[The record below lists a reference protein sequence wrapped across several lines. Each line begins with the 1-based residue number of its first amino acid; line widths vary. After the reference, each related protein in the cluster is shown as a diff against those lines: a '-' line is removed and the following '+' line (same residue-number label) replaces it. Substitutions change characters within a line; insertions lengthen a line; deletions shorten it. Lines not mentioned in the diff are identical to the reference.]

1 MKKKHV
7 VSVVSS
13 SLLGCLLGSAAFGAE
28 QNGNTTGSETRLDQI
43 VVTATR
49 TEKDLDSA
57 PGSVSVVT
65 KEEME
70 KRNITT
76 VDEAINTVPGVLST
90 RGKGMMD
97 RMSAIT
103 LRGIP
108 GQSRSLI
115 MLDGIALNSPYAGSV
130 LSVGVAPGSLER
142 IEVVKGASSSLY
154 GGYAMGGV
162 VNMITRMPEKQ
173 EFTFTGGYGSSL
185 GSDNGLENSRRVAAS
200 YGDKF
205 LGKLKVY
212 LHNDY
217 IGTDGY
223 RSDFNVQSSKPTAGI
238 TGYGNTTNNT
248 GAARYLIGDKGKN
261 GTWQDNL
268 TVKTEYEFSPDTR
281 VRFTFLK
288 SSGEYSYSDPATYLR
303 NSAGAEVWSYGTVRE
318 ASFLGGNGGSD
329 QYLYGLTAET
339 AFSPVKLKLN
349 LGYLD
354 QASSWGATPTSAAP
368 PNGATRGGG
377 PGKLSNTPAG
387 AVNADLQATLPLLDR
402 HLLTFGSA
410 FRSGW
415 AHSKEHNLTNWQ
427 DENSTAA
434 MTYESEGIDRTFA
447 LFAQDEVMLLDKL
460 TLFAGFR
467 QDWWDTYDGYANQA
481 GSAGYPKS
489 YDSRSASSFSP
500 KGAIVYKPFEQTTF
514 KVSGGKAFRAPT
526 AYDLY
531 RTWTTSSGI
540 TYAGNPD
547 LKPETTI
554 SWDAGVTQGLWEG
567 AKVLAT
573 YYENYISD
581 MIYST
586 STTATLKDK
595 VNAGKAESKGVE
607 LEAEQKFGQL
617 LRLFANYTYSDA
629 TTKENSAAPPS
640 VGKRMTDVPEHMF
653 NVGAD
658 LEYGDF
664 GALATGRYMG
674 KRYGN
679 DTNIDT
685 VNGVYNS
692 YDPYFTVDL
701 KLRYK
706 ISSWATASLSVSN
719 LLDEHY
725 YSYYLAP
732 GRSAYGELS
741 FKF

>member
-1 MKKKHV
+1 MKRKHV
-7 VSVVSS
+7 VSLVSGALS
-13 SLLGCLLGSAAFGAE
+13 CCLLGSAAMGAE
-28 QNGNTTGSETRLDQI
+28 QPGKAAGSETRLDQI

-49 TEKDLDSA
+49 TEQSLESA
-57 PGSVSVVT
+57 PGSVAVVT

-103 LRGIP
+103 LRGIS
-108 GQSRSLI
+108 GQSRTLV
-115 MLDGIALNSPYAGSV
+115 MLDGITLNSPYAGSV
-130 LSVGVAPGSLER
+130 LSVAVAPGSLER
-142 IEVVKGASSSLY
+142 IEVVKGPASSLY

-162 VNMITRMPEKQ
+162 VNMISQMPDKR
-173 EFTFTGGYGSSL
+173 EFTFTGGYGSAL
-185 GSDNGLENSRRVAAS
+185 GSDNGLENSRRVVVS

-217 IGTDGY
+217 VGTDGY
-223 RSDFNVQSSKPTAGI
+223 RSDLNVQSSKPTAGI
-238 TGYGNTTNNT
+238 TGYGDTTDT
-248 GAARYLIGDKGKN
+248 SGAARYRIGDKGKN

-268 TVKTEYEFSPDTR
+268 TVKTEFGFTADTW

-288 SSGEYSYSDPATYLR
+288 SSGEYSYNDPATYLR
-303 NSAGAEVWSYGTVRE
+303 TSSGAEVWNYGAVRE
-318 ASFLGGNGGSD
+318 ASFLSGNGGSD
-329 QYLYGLTAET
+329 QYLYGLAAET
-339 AFSPVKLKLN
+339 EFSPVKLKLN

-368 PNGATRGGG
+368 PNGATRSGG
-377 PGKLSNTPAG
+377 PGKLSDTPAG
-387 AVNADLQATLPLLDR
+387 AVNADLQASMPLLDR
-402 HLLTFGSA
+402 HLLTFGGA

-415 AHSKEHNLTNWQ
+415 AHSKEHTLTNWQ

-434 MTYESEGIDRTFA
+434 MTYESKGTDRTFA
-447 LFAQDEVMLLDKL
+447 LFAQDEIVVLDKL
-460 TLFAGFR
+460 TLLVGLR
-467 QDWWDTYDGYANQA
+467 QDWWDTYDGYANQG
-481 GSAGYPKS
+481 GSAGYPKR

-500 KGAIVYKPFEQTTF
+500 KGAIVYKPFDQTTF
-514 KVSGGKAFRAPT
+514 KISGGKAFRAPT

-540 TYAGNPD
+540 TYAGNPA

-554 SWDAGVTQGLWEG
+554 SWDAGVSQGLWEG
-567 AKVLAT
+567 ATVSAT

-581 MIYST
+581 MIYNS

-607 LEAEQKFGQL
+607 LEVEQKFGKL

-629 TTKENSAAPPS
+629 TIKENSAAPAS

-664 GALATGRYMG
+664 GATATGRYVG

-685 VNGVYNS
+685 VNGVYTS

-701 KLRYK
+701 KMRYK
-706 ISSWATASLSVSN
+706 ITSWATASLSVSN

-732 GRSAYGELS
+732 GRSAYGDLT

>member
-7 VSVVSS
+7 VSVLSR
-13 SLLGCLLGSAAFGAE
+13 SLLGCLLGSAAIGSD
-28 QNGNTTGSETRLDQI
+28 QPTKTTGAETRLDQI

-49 TEKDLDSA
+49 SEQSLESV

-65 KEEME
+65 KEDMA

-76 VDEAINTVPGVLST
+76 VDEAINTIPGVLTT

-103 LRGIP
+103 LRGIS
-108 GQSRSLI
+108 GQSRTLV
-115 MLDGIALNSPYAGSV
+115 MLDGITLNSPYAGSV
-130 LSVGVAPGSLER
+130 LSGGVAPGSLER
-142 IEVVKGASSSLY
+142 IEVVKGPSSSLY

-162 VNMITRMPEKQ
+162 VNMITKMPEKR
-173 EFTFTGGYGSSL
+173 EFALTGGYGSALDS
-185 GSDNGLENSRRVAAS
+185 GNGMENRRRIAAS
-200 YGDKF
+200 YGDTF
-205 LGKLKVY
+205 LGKVKVY

-217 IGTDGY
+217 IATDGY
-223 RSDFNVQSSKPTAGI
+223 RSDFNVQSSKPTVGI
-238 TGYGNTTNNT
+238 TGYGDTTDT
-248 GAARYLIGDKGKN
+248 SGAARYLIGDKGKN

-268 TVKTEYEFSPDTR
+268 TVKTEFDFSADTR

-288 SSGEYSYSDPATYLR
+288 SSGEYSYKDPATYLR
-303 NSAGAEVWSYGTVRE
+303 TSTGAEVWSYGMVRE
-318 ASFLGGNGGSD
+318 ASFLGNNGGSD
-329 QYLYGLTAET
+329 QYLYGLAAET
-339 AFSPVKLKLN
+339 EFSPVRLNLN

-354 QASSWGATPTSAAP
+354 QASSWGSTPTSAAP
-368 PNGATRGGG
+368 PNGATRSGG
-377 PGKLSNTPAG
+377 PGKLSDTPAG
-387 AVNADLQATLPLLDR
+387 AVNADFQASLPLLDR
-402 HLLTFGSA
+402 HLLTFGGT

-415 AHSKEHNLTNWQ
+415 AHSKEHTLTNWQ

-434 MTYESEGIDRTFA
+434 MTYESKGTDRTFA
-447 LFAQDEVMLLDKL
+447 LFAQDEIMLLDKL
-460 TLFAGFR
+460 TLFGGLR
-467 QDWWDTYDGYANQA
+467 QDWWDTYDGYANQV
-481 GSAGYPKS
+481 GSTGYPKS

-500 KGAIVYKPFEQTTF
+500 KGAIVYKPFDQTTF

-547 LKPETTI
+547 LKPETTV
-554 SWDAGVTQGLWEG
+554 SWDAGVTQGLWQG
-567 AKVLAT
+567 AKVSAT

-617 LRLFANYTYSDA
+617 LRLFANYTYADA
-629 TTKENSAAPPS
+629 TIKENNAAPTS
-640 VGKRMTDVPEHMF
+640 VGKRMTDVPENMF

-664 GALATGRYMG
+664 GAVATGRYVG

-685 VNGVYNS
+685 VNGVYTS

-701 KLRYK
+701 KMRYK
-706 ISSWATASLSVSN
+706 ITSWATASLSVTN

>member
-1 MKKKHV
+1 MKKIKV
-7 VSVVSS
+7 VTLSGVLSCS
-13 SLLGCLLGSAAFGAE
+13 LLGSAAFGTE
-28 QNGNTTGSETRLDQI
+28 QPAKSAGSETRLDQI

-49 TEKDLDSA
+49 TEQNLESA

-65 KEEME
+65 KEEMA

-76 VDEAINTVPGVLST
+76 VDEAINTIPGVLST

-97 RMSAIT
+97 RMAAIT

-108 GQSRSLI
+108 GHSRTLV
-115 MLDGIALNSPYAGSV
+115 MLDGITLNSPYAGSV

-142 IEVVKGASSSLY
+142 IEVVKGPSSSLY

-162 VNMITRMPEKQ
+162 VNMITKMPEKR
-173 EFTFTGGYGSSL
+173 EFTLTGDYGSALDS
-185 GSDNGLENSRRVAAS
+185 GNGMENSRRVAAS

-205 LGKLKVY
+205 LGKFKVY

-217 IGTDGY
+217 IATDGY
-223 RSDFNVQSSKPTAGI
+223 RSDFNVQSSKPTSGI
-238 TGYGNTTNNT
+238 TGYGDTTDYS

-268 TVKTEYEFSPDTR
+268 TVKTEFDFSADTK

-288 SSGEYSYSDPATYLR
+288 SSGEYSYKVPATYLR
-303 NSAGAEVWSYGTVRE
+303 NSSGAEVWSYGTVRE

-329 QYLYGLTAET
+329 QYLYSLAAET
-339 AFSPVKLKLN
+339 EFSPVKLKLN

-354 QASSWGATPTSAAP
+354 QVSSWGATPTSAAP
-368 PNGATRGGG
+368 PNGATRSGG
-377 PGKLSNTPAG
+377 PGKLSNSPAG
-387 AVNADLQATLPLLDR
+387 AVNADIQATLPLLDR
-402 HLLTFGSA
+402 HILTFGGA
-410 FRSGW
+410 FRTGW
-415 AHSKEHNLTNWQ
+415 AHSKEHTLTNWQ

-434 MTYESEGIDRTFA
+434 MTYESKGTDRTFA
-447 LFAQDEVMLLDKL
+447 LFAQDEIMLLDKL
-460 TLFAGFR
+460 TLFVGFR
-467 QDWWDTYDGYANQA
+467 QDWWETFDGSANQV
-481 GSAGYPKS
+481 GSAGYPKN
-489 YDSRSASSFSP
+489 YDTRSASSFSP
-500 KGAIVYKPFEQTTF
+500 KGALVYKPFDQTTF

-554 SWDAGVTQGLWEG
+554 SWDAGVSQGLWQG
-567 AKVLAT
+567 AKVSAT
-573 YYENYISD
+573 YFENYISD
-581 MIYST
+581 LIYST

-607 LEAEQKFGQL
+607 LEVEQKFGRL
-617 LRLFANYTYSDA
+617 LRLFVNYTYSDA
-629 TTKENSAAPPS
+629 TIKENSAAPAS
-640 VGKRMTDVPEHMF
+640 VGKRMTDVPKDMF

-658 LEYGDF
+658 LEYGGF
-664 GALATGRYMG
+664 GAVATGRYVG
-674 KRYGN
+674 KRFGN

-685 VNGVYNS
+685 VNGVPTS

-701 KLRYK
+701 KMRYK
-706 ISSWATASLSVSN
+706 ITSWATVSLSVTN
-719 LLDEHY
+719 LLDRQY

-741 FKF
+741 LNF

>member
-1 MKKKHV
+1 MKRNHI
-7 VSVVSS
+7 VSVLGGL
-13 SLLGCLLGSAAFGAE
+13 LLGCLLGSAAFGAE
-28 QNGNTTGSETRLDQI
+28 QPTKSADSETRLDQI

-49 TEKDLDSA
+49 TEQNLESA

-65 KEEME
+65 KEEMA

-76 VDEAINTVPGVLST
+76 VDEAINTIPGVLST

-108 GQSRSLI
+108 GQSRTLV
-115 MLDGIALNSPYAGSV
+115 MLDGITLNSPYAGSV

-142 IEVVKGASSSLY
+142 IEVVKGPSSSLY

-162 VNMITRMPEKQ
+162 VNMITKMPEKL
-173 EFTFTGGYGSSL
+173 EVTLTGGYGSALDS
-185 GSDNGLENSRRVAAS
+185 GNGMENSRRVAAAC
-200 YGDKF
+200 GDKF

-217 IGTDGY
+217 IATDGY
-223 RSDFNVQSSKPTAGI
+223 RSDFNVQSSKPVAGI
-238 TGYGNTTNNT
+238 TGYGDTTDNT
-248 GAARYLIGDKGKN
+248 GAARYLIGDKGNN

-268 TVKTEYEFSPDTR
+268 TVKTEFDFSADTR

-288 SSGEYSYSDPATYLR
+288 SSGEYFYEDPASYLR
-303 NSAGAEVWSYGTVRE
+303 NRAEVWSYATVRE
-318 ASFLGGNGGSD
+318 ASFLGNNGGSE
-329 QYLYGLTAET
+329 QYLYSLAGET
-339 AFSPVKLKLN
+339 EFSPLKLKLN

-354 QASSWGATPTSAAP
+354 QVSSWGATPTSAAP
-368 PNGATRGGG
+368 PNGATRSDG
-377 PGKLSNTPAG
+377 PGKLSDTPAE
-387 AVNADLQATLPLLDR
+387 AINADLQASMPLLDR
-402 HLLTFGSA
+402 HLLTFGGA
-410 FRSGW
+410 FRTGW
-415 AHSKEHNLTNWQ
+415 AHSKEHTLTNWQ
-427 DENSTAA
+427 DENSRAA
-434 MTYESEGIDRTFA
+434 MTYESKGTDRTFA
-447 LFAQDEVMLLDKL
+447 LFAQDEIMLLDKL
-460 TLFAGFR
+460 TLFVGFR
-467 QDWWDTYDGYANQA
+467 QDWWNTFDGYANQV
-481 GSAGYPKS
+481 GSAGYPKN

-500 KGAIVYKPFEQTTF
+500 KGAFVYKPFDQTTL
-514 KVSGGKAFRAPT
+514 KISGGKAFRAPT

-547 LKPETTI
+547 LKPETTL
-554 SWDAGVTQGLWEG
+554 SWDAGVTQGLWDG
-567 AKVLAT
+567 AKVSAT

-581 MIYST
+581 MIYSA

-607 LEAEQKFGQL
+607 LEAEQNFGQL

-629 TTKENSAAPPS
+629 TIKENSAAPTS
-640 VGKRMTDVPEHMF
+640 VGKRMTDVPEHLF

-658 LEYGDF
+658 MEYGDF
-664 GALATGRYMG
+664 GAVATGRYVG

-685 VNGVYNS
+685 VNGVYTS

-701 KLRYK
+701 KMRYK
-706 ISSWATASLSVSN
+706 ITSWATASLSVTN